1 MSVGDLYVGLTRQR
15 RERAQCLVGSD
26 AERTG
31 EIAVTPRPMKRRRAV
46 QQHAARPIIA
56 RVDEH
61 APPRPENADG
71 RAQTSDHA
79 AVPITVLTI
88 DVALPDAIRA
98 AVVSRHPVS
107 VAACLDEAVELAAA
121 GRCCILITD
130 QVSTQP
136 ALRQATR
143 RLREK
148 EPALVVIAV
157 GNSGDQ
163 NALIGLLSAGVVDR
177 LMLKPVTPALAQIV
191 LKSAT
196 QQHRTLKFVAA
207 SEPRAIASEQQSV
220 SEPEPEPH
228 GQEPQPETAVTLVDT
243 RGERKQK
250 GPTPVV
256 VVDAQREQEPSTAVV
271 LVNARRDE
279 PETALVFVE
288 VQRHVP
294 DELAEARLDLQ
305 PASTDVVLASSM
317 ASAAVASKRIAIS
330 RPPWT
335 AVVAALAVV
344 AGLMWWVASQRESDI
359 DPRAAIPTN
368 LAAAQR
374 AFQDGHALEPRGRS
388 AIDYYNTVLALDPAN
403 AAAKQGIDQIADRFA
418 AQAGLAIARGQVAA
432 AIVALEGIRRVQPEH
447 GQLAALETQLV
458 AAQEH
463 YVSLLQPREA
473 AAAQLQRQQAIEPAS
488 PASIVPQADAA
499 TADHKSTLDSRAR
512 VLAQANEALKRD
524 QLDTA
529 SALIG
534 EARSLGVPSAEL
546 NVLNQALVTAQQGH
560 VKDDL
565 LQRVLR
571 RTAENRLLEPAEDSA
586 KHYLQRL
593 VQLDGQFVGV
603 EQGIAALGGRL
614 TANAQLATA
623 EKNFDLAA
631 NLLLQAREI
640 GFTGAD
646 LEAAQARLASARKP
660 AEPSADTAPGL
671 KLSRVVRPEYPQE
684 ALLSG
689 AEGWVD
695 VSLSVTPTGNVL
707 DPRVEESSNGRLFD
721 RAALAAVRKWK
732 YEPYAASDHGATQR
746 TLVRVDFRRKDRRDR

>member
-1 MSVGDLYVGLTRQR
+1 MSVGNLYVGLTRQR
-15 RERAQCLVGSD
+15 RERAQCLADSD

-31 EIAVTPRPMKRRRAV
+31 EIAVTPRSMKGPRAV

-56 RVDEH
+56 RVDEP
-61 APPRPENADG
+61 APPGAENADG
-71 RAQTSDHA
+71 RAQTSEHVD
-79 AVPITVLTI
+79 VPITILTI

-107 VAACLDEAVELAAA
+107 VAACLDEAIELAAA

-196 QQHRTLKFVAA
+196 QQHRTLKSVAA

-220 SEPEPEPH
+220 SEPEPH
-228 GQEPQPETAVTLVDT
+228 GQEPQPAAAVTLVDT
-243 RGERKQK
+243 RGEREQK

-256 VVDAQREQEPSTAVV
+256 VVGAQREQEPSTAVV

-279 PETALVFVE
+279 PETALVFME

-294 DELAEARLDLQ
+294 DEFAEARLDLQ

-344 AGLMWWVASQRESDI
+344 AGLMWWVTSQRESDI
-359 DPRAAIPTN
+359 DQRAAIPTN

-463 YVSLLQPREA
+463 YVSLLQPRKA
-473 AAAQLQRQQAIEPAS
+473 DAAQLQRQQAIKPAS
-488 PASIVPQADAA
+488 PASIVPQAGAA
-499 TADHKSTLDSRAR
+499 TADQKSILDSRAR
-512 VLAQANEALKRD
+512 VLAQVNEALKRD
-524 QLDTA
+524 QLDAA

-546 NVLNQALVTAQQGH
+546 NVLNQELVTAQQGH

-571 RTAENRLLEPAEDSA
+571 RTAENHLLEPAEDSA

-646 LEAAQARLASARKP
+646 LEAAQARLAAARKP

-707 DPRVEESSNGRLFD
+707 DPQVEESSNGRLFG

-732 YEPYAASDHGATQR
+732 YEPYAASDHGATQH
-746 TLVRVDFRRKDRRDR
+746 TLVRVDFRLKDRRDR